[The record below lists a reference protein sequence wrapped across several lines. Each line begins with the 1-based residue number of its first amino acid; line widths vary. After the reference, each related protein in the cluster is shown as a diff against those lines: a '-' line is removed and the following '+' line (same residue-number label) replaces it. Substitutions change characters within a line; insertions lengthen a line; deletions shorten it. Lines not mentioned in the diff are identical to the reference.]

1 MEEVAPLGSSA
12 FCSHEHLPETILHE
26 DQRTERVCMSTKSQR
41 EKIESRGSLLN
52 DPRIR
57 GWLAQ
62 ALVLGLLIGLATY
75 ALYNIS
81 HNLNKAGI
89 TTGFSFLNHPA
100 GFDVSQALIPYSSRS
115 TYADAFV
122 VGLLNTLLVSFLG
135 IIFSTVLGFF
145 LGIIRLS
152 PNWLVAKM
160 AETYTEIIRNIPLLL
175 QVLFWYLAI
184 LTPLPGPRA
193 AVRVGDFFLCNRGL
207 QMPRPIFDQG
217 FWVGPLALVG
227 ALIISVFLFRWSKKR
242 QLRTGQHFPD
252 LSVSLIL
259 ILGMPTLAMAMMGF
273 PLHWQAP
280 VLSGFNFQGGI
291 TILPELIALLLSLT
305 LYSATFIGE
314 YVRSGIL
321 AVDKGQRE
329 AAHALGHQPWMTYR
343 LIIIPQAMRVVTPP
357 LISQYLTLVKNSS
370 LAVVIGYPDLIHV
383 FAGTALNQSG
393 QAVEIICITMAVY
406 LLISLVI
413 SLIMNWYNKKYALR
427 GLQE

>member
-1 MEEVAPLGSSA
+1 
-12 FCSHEHLPETILHE
+12 
-26 DQRTERVCMSTKSQR
+26 MSTNTPSK
-41 EKIESRGSLLN
+41 KIEPRSSLLN
-52 DPRIR
+52 DPRVR

-62 ALVLGLLIGLATY
+62 ALVLGILIGVAVY

-89 TTGFSFLNHPA
+89 TTGFAFLHHPA
-100 GFDVSQALIPYSSRS
+100 GFDISQTLIPYSSRS
-115 TYADAFV
+115 TYIDAFV

-135 IIFSTVLGFF
+135 IVCSTFLGFF
-145 LGIIRLS
+145 LGVIRLS
-152 PNWLVAKM
+152 PNWLISKM
-160 AETYTEIIRNIPLLL
+160 AETYTEVIRNIPLLL
-175 QVLFWYLAI
+175 QILFWYLAI

-193 AVRVGDFFLCNRGL
+193 ALHIGEAFFLCNRGL
-207 QMPRPIFDQG
+207 QIPRPLVGPG
-217 FWVGPLALVG
+217 FLATPLALAAAIVLSIF
-227 ALIISVFLFRWSKKR
+227 LIHWSKKR

-252 LSVSLIL
+252 YSVALALVI
-259 ILGMPTLAMAMMGF
+259 GMPLIALMATGF
-273 PLHWQAP
+273 PLHWEMS

-291 TILPELIALLLSLT
+291 TVLPELIALWLSLT
-305 LYSATFIGE
+305 LYTATFIGE

-329 AAHALGHQPWMTYR
+329 AAYALGHQPWMTYR

-393 QAVEIICITMAVY
+393 QAVEIISITMAVY
-406 LLISLVI
+406 LGISLVI
-413 SLIMNWYNKKYALR
+413 SLIMNWYNTKYALR
-427 GLQE
+427 GL